1 MPERFVPT
9 SNYDFLGRFAHEGVV
24 PADHFLVKL
33 RDLIDWRAC
42 TRRFVSLY
50 AGTAERGRPPYE
62 PGLVLKC
69 LLLAYMYNLS
79 ERSVEE
85 FCRYN
90 VLGRLFLD
98 ISWSD
103 PVPDHSTLSLFRSRI
118 EAVPQGKRS
127 ESQDERNKRI
137 EAQYRA
143 LFEDVLAQAGRLGII
158 WGKIQAVDAVHTV
171 ANVNNEKDQLRREQG
186 LPPVDPDASTVHKG
200 KRKVTDADG
209 QVECREIKH
218 HGYKTHVSLDTQ
230 TRLVTSLTTTSGKDS
245 DGVQMQQLM
254 ALDKAVGVPAEIYT
268 ADRAYDHGENHQAL
282 EDAKKGDAIKEL
294 AIRTEK
300 KDSNKQKW
308 IAKQAAPEYQE
319 GLRQRHRIEAKFG
332 EAKAWHGFGRCRYRG
347 RAGHIAQAFL
357 TFLVLNLKRIIW
369 LATGVTFRNNGRRR
383 SVLSW
388 A

>member
-1 MPERFVPT
+1 M
-9 SNYDFLGRFAHEGVV
+9 
-24 PADHFLVKL
+24 
-33 RDLIDWRAC
+33 
-42 TRRFVSLY
+42 
-50 AGTAERGRPPYE
+50 
-62 PGLVLKC
+62 
-69 LLLAYMYNLS
+69 
-79 ERSVEE
+79 
-85 FCRYN
+85 
-90 VLGRLFLD
+90 RLFQGEQNVR
-98 ISWSD
+98 SG
-103 PVPDHSTLSLFRSRI
+103 VGPD
-118 EAVPQGKRS
+118 
-127 ESQDERNKRI
+127 
-137 EAQYRA
+137 
-143 LFEDVLAQAGRLGII
+143 LGIRRQI
-158 WGKIQAVDAVHTV
+158 WCGDRPKDELASSIVTRPVSSSRARAVSVPGV
-171 ANVNNEKDQLRREQG
+171 
-186 LPPVDPDASTVHKG
+186 PDASTVHKG

-245 DGVQMQQLM
+245 DGVQMQRLM

-383 SVLSW
+383 SRLSW